1 MIQILMDGPSANWKL
16 FKLIQKDREEK
27 ERTKLL
33 DIGSR
38 IVHIIMEHSNLER
51 RKWLGYKV
59 NI

>member
-38 IVHIIMEHSNLER
+38 IVHIIMEHSNLEQ
-51 RKWLGYKV
+51 RKMAG
-59 NI
+59 I